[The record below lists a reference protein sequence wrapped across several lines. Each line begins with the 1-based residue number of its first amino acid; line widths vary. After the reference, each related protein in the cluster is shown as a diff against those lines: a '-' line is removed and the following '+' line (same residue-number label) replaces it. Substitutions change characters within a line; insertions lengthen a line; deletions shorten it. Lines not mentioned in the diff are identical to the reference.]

1 MTSNDFIM
9 LKETRN
15 EIIRLENKIHTRY
28 HEILSM
34 KERNAHLF
42 KEKKSYQSDYTPRI
56 SPLQKELDSAKQEN
70 IPAIEKLDED
80 IQENTIKISKKDG
93 FLGPVFLIGVILFGI
108 IMVGVQELHP
118 SAEHTCADG
127 TVIDTTQDRHP
138 ECSEWSDEDL
148 FGMVMVS
155 AFEAASCA
163 SGLFCCSYIL
173 IMGAF
178 LNDETQK
185 RRIRELKNLKAE
197 MNTQVTS
204 LEEEIFD
211 LKLEQK
217 ELEDIEKE
225 EMNNS
230 KLISEY
236 LDELSILNAEMS
248 ERWSKIKHLVP
259 KESL

>member
-15 EIIRLENKIHTRY
+15 EIIRLENKIHSRY

-34 KERNAHLF
+34 KERNAHLS

-70 IPAIEKLDED
+70 IPATEKFDEE
-80 IQENTIKISKKDG
+80 IQENTIKISKKDSYW
-93 FLGPVFLIGVILFGI
+93 GPGLLIGFILFAI
-108 IMVGVQELHP
+108 IMGGVRELHP
-118 SAEHTCADG
+118 SAEYTCADG
-127 TVIDTTQDRHP
+127 TVIDTTQDGHP
-138 ECSEWSDEDL
+138 ECSEWSDKSDTEL
-148 FGMVMVS
+148 AMMS
-155 AFEAASCA
+155 ASDTAAFA
-163 SGLFCCSYIL
+163 SGLFCCSYLLL
-173 IMGAF
+173 INVF
-178 LNDETQK
+178 LNNETQK
-185 RRIRELKNLKAE
+185 QRIGELKNLKAE
-197 MNTQVTS
+197 MNTQITS

-230 KLISEY
+230 KRISEY
-236 LDELSILNAEMS
+236 LDELSILNTEMS

>member
-1 MTSNDFIM
+1 LTSDDFIL

-15 EIIRLENKIHTRY
+15 EIIRLENKIHSRY
-28 HEILSM
+28 HEILFM
-34 KERNAHLF
+34 KERNAHIS

-56 SPLQKELDSAKQEN
+56 NTLQNELDSAKHEN
-70 IPAIEKLDED
+70 IPAIEKLDEE

-93 FLGPVFLIGVILFGI
+93 FWGPGFLIGFILFGI
-108 IMVGVQELHP
+108 IMGGVKELHP
-118 SAEHTCADG
+118 SAEYTCADG
-127 TVIDTTQDRHP
+127 TVIDTTQDQHP

-155 AFEAASCA
+155 ASEAATCA

-178 LNDETQK
+178 LNDEAQK
-185 RRIRELKNLKAE
+185 SRISELKNLNRE

-204 LEEEIFD
+204 LEEEIFN
-211 LKLEQK
+211 LKLEQN
-217 ELEDIEKE
+217 ELENLEKE

-230 KLISEY
+230 KLLSEY
-236 LDELSILNAEMS
+236 LDELSILNAEMN
-248 ERWSKIKHLVP
+248 ERWSEIKHLVP